1 MRKFLKIFSFF
12 LPFAAVFYLMLL
24 MVWGYFS
31 PVKYNL
37 VLPTHSF
44 TKLRMEEAKK
54 RKDVDILVL
63 GTSHT
68 FRGFDPRIFESSG
81 YNLFILGTSN
91 QTHIQTYMLV
101 NRYLEQLNPKIVFYE
116 VSADLF
122 SNDGVESACDLL
134 YNEEI
139 DRLTYRMLYNV
150 DLGNM
155 KIFNT
160 LLFNQI
166 RQWFSLPYK
175 TLTIKSSDRPESEY
189 IRGGYV
195 EDGLIEYFPP
205 TDYSDSLR
213 WEFKKKQL
221 EFFSLTCNLLNA
233 KGVKTYLIQSPISP
247 SFYNAHV
254 NNREFDR
261 LMESFGDYYNYNELI
276 QLNDNQHFSDE
287 THLNQEGAT
296 IFSEALIDS
305 LFR

>member
-1 MRKFLKIFSFF
+1 
-12 LPFAAVFYLMLL
+12 MLL
-24 MVWGYFS
+24 MMWGYFS

-63 GTSHT
+63 GASHT
-68 FRGFDPRIFESSG
+68 FRGFDPRVFESNG

-122 SNDGVESACDLL
+122 SNDGIESACDLL

-139 DRLTYRMLYNV
+139 DRLTYRMVYNT
-150 DLGNM
+150 DLKNM
-155 KIFNT
+155 KILNT

-166 RQWFSLPYK
+166 RQWLSLPYE
-175 TLTIKSSDRPESEY
+175 TLAFGSPDKSEGEY
-189 IRGGYV
+189 VCGGYV
-195 EDGLIEYFPP
+195 EDRLIKYVSP
-205 TDYSDSLR
+205 TNHPDSLR
-213 WEFKKKQL
+213 WEFKKNQL
-221 EFFSLTCNLLNA
+221 DFFSLTCDLLNA
-233 KGVKTYLIQSPISP
+233 KGIKTYLIQSPISP
-247 SFYNAHV
+247 SFYNTHV
-254 NNREFDR
+254 NNGEFDR
-261 LMESFGDYYNYNELI
+261 LMGCFGDYYNYNELI
-276 QLNDNQHFSDE
+276 KLDENQHFLDE